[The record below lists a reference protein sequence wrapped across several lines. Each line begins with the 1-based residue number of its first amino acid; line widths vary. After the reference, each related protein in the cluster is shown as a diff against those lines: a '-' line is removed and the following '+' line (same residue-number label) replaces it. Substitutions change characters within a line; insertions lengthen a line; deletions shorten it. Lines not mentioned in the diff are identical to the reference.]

1 MILRIWAILIIS
13 DPFFIVFSRSKL
25 PELFVGKRESGSII
39 KKKSFANGYIFY
51 GAEGVGKKQTALRF
65 IKDIFKQSSPTKN
78 TEEININK
86 NHPDFLVIEPESLL
100 ATKSP
105 KNSDLRKTI
114 KSRSEIIKIAQI
126 RNIKTFLSQKSINSE
141 KKIVLIID
149 AHLLNEAASNCLL
162 KTLEEPSNGIFILL
176 TSQLNLLLDTII
188 SRCQLIRFRS
198 FSSKQIK
205 SIFKDYL
212 DTSKLNINTNL
223 KFEDLINS
231 ANGSPNQ
238 LLKNIE
244 IWNDFSDEI
253 ISKLD
258 SPIKNSLEILEI
270 SKLISEKLEIYQQIF
285 LVNLIQTIWWRKTKN
300 ISLIKKLEHLKYL
313 LRKNIQPRLAWEI
326 TFLKILIDDI

>member
-1 MILRIWAILIIS
+1 LNEEVNTCLNN
-13 DPFFIVFSRSKL
+13 
-25 PELFVGKRESGSII
+25 II
-39 KKKSFANGYIFY
+39 KNKSFANGYIFY
-51 GAEGVGKKQTALRF
+51 GAEGVGKKQTALQF
-65 IKDIFKQSSPTKN
+65 IKEIFKESSPSEN
-78 TEEININK
+78 VEEKIINN
-86 NHPDFLVIEPESLL
+86 NHPDFLIIEPDSLL
-100 ATKSP
+100 ATKSSGGFDLD
-105 KNSDLRKTI
+105 KTQKSD
-114 KSRSEIIKIAQI
+114 SEIIKIAQI

-176 TSQLNLLLDTII
+176 TPKLNLLLDTFI
-188 SRCQLIRFRS
+188 SRCQIVRFRS

-205 SIFKDYL
+205 SNLKEYL
-212 DTSKLNINTNL
+212 NNSKSKINTKL

-244 IWNDFSDEI
+244 IWNNFSDEI
-253 ISKLD
+253 INKLD
-258 SPIKNSLEILEI
+258 FPIKNSLEILEI
-270 SKLISEKLEIYQQIF
+270 SKAISEKLEILQQIC

-300 ISLIKKLEHLKYL
+300 VGLVKKLENLKYF

-326 TFLKILIDDI
+326 SFLKISMEDISN

>member
-1 MILRIWAILIIS
+1 MIEVKKNNFLLNEEVNT
-13 DPFFIVFSRSKL
+13 FL
-25 PELFVGKRESGSII
+25 NNII
-39 KKKSFANGYIFY
+39 KNKSFANGYIFY
-51 GAEGVGKKQTALRF
+51 GAEGVGKKQTALQF
-65 IKDIFKQSSPTKN
+65 IKEIFKQYSSSEN
-78 TEEININK
+78 VEEIITNN
-86 NHPDFLVIEPESLL
+86 NHPDFLIIEPDSLL
-100 ATKSP
+100 ATKSSGS
-105 KNSDLRKTI
+105 SDLEKKI
-114 KSRSEIIKIAQI
+114 KSGSEIIKIAQI

-176 TSQLNLLLDTII
+176 TSKLNLLLDTII
-188 SRCQLIRFRS
+188 SRCQIVRFRS

-205 SIFKDYL
+205 SILKDYL
-212 DTSKLNINTNL
+212 DTSKLNINTKL

-258 SPIKNSLEILEI
+258 FPIKNTLEILEI
-270 SKLISEKLEIYQQIF
+270 SKLISEKLEIYQQICV
-285 LVNLIQTIWWRKTKN
+285 VNLIQTIWWRETKN
-300 ISLIKKLEHLKYL
+300 IDLVKKLEKLKYL
-313 LRKNIQPRLAWEI
+313 LRKNIQPRLTWEI
-326 TFLKILIDDI
+326 TLLKISMEEV

>member
-1 MILRIWAILIIS
+1 MIEVKKNN
-13 DPFFIVFSRSKL
+13 FFLNEEVNTFLKN
-25 PELFVGKRESGSII
+25 II
-39 KKKSFANGYIFY
+39 KNKSLANGYIFY
-51 GAEGVGKKQTALRF
+51 GAEGLGKKQTALQF
-65 IKDIFKQSSPTKN
+65 IKEIFKQSSPSEN
-78 TEEININK
+78 VEERITNN
-86 NHPDFLVIEPESLL
+86 NHPDFLIIEPDSLL
-100 ATKSP
+100 ATKS
-105 KNSDLRKTI
+105 SGSFDLEKTI
-114 KSRSEIIKIAQI
+114 KSGSEIIKIAQI

-176 TSQLNLLLDTII
+176 TSKLNLLLDTII
-188 SRCQLIRFRS
+188 SRCQIVRFRS

-205 SIFKDYL
+205 SILKEYL
-212 DTSKLNINTNL
+212 DTSKLKINTKL

-231 ANGSPNQ
+231 ANGSPKK

-253 ISKLD
+253 MSKLD
-258 SPIKNSLEILEI
+258 YPIKNSLEILEI
-270 SKLISEKLEIYQQIF
+270 SKSISEKLEIFQQIC

-300 ISLIKKLEHLKYL
+300 IGLVKKLENLKYL

-326 TFLKILIDDI
+326 AFLKISMEDI

>member
-1 MILRIWAILIIS
+1 MIELKKNN
-13 DPFFIVFSRSKL
+13 FFLNEEVNTSL
-25 PELFVGKRESGSII
+25 NNII
-39 KKKSFANGYIFY
+39 KNKSFANGYIFY
-51 GAEGVGKKQTALRF
+51 GAEGVGKKQTALKF
-65 IKDIFKQSSPTKN
+65 IKEIFKQSSPSEN
-78 TEEININK
+78 VEERITNN
-86 NHPDFLVIEPESLL
+86 NHPDFLIIEPTSLL
-100 ATKSP
+100 ATKSLGS
-105 KNSDLRKTI
+105 SDLEKTV
-114 KSRSEIIKIAQI
+114 KSGSEIIKIAQI

-162 KTLEEPSNGIFILL
+162 KTLEEPCNGIFILL
-176 TSQLNLLLDTII
+176 TSKLNLLLDTII
-188 SRCQLIRFRS
+188 SRCQIVRFRS

-205 SIFKDYL
+205 SILKEYL
-212 DTSKLNINTNL
+212 DTSKLNIYTKL

-258 SPIKNSLEILEI
+258 SPLKNSLEILEI
-270 SKLISEKLEIYQQIF
+270 SKSISEKLEIFQQIY

-300 ISLIKKLEHLKYL
+300 ISLVKKLEHLKYL

-326 TFLKILIDDI
+326 TFLKISMEDI